1 MYSFVSVFYLLFSNN
16 LQSLEKGTDQN
27 KKLYKRE
34 KAKTGKGVDWNFI
47 LFLDQKG
54 IH

>member
-1 MYSFVSVFYLLFSNN
+1 MYSFVSVFYLLFDNN
-16 LQSLEKGTDQN
+16 LRALEKGTDRN

-34 KAKTGKGVDWNFI
+34 KAKTGKGVGWNFI
-47 LFLDQKG
+47 FILDKQG